1 MKTKSFKSFFVEQER
16 ISVLTEDV
24 IYMEAI
30 VDWFSRS
37 ESILKESLLGRFQ
50 PILGALTG
58 SSAGSRDAAD
68 ITTAAAGANAKKWE
82 EALLN

>member
-37 ESILKESLLGRFQ
+37 ESI
-50 PILGALTG
+50 
-58 SSAGSRDAAD
+58 
-68 ITTAAAGANAKKWE
+68 
-82 EALLN
+82 